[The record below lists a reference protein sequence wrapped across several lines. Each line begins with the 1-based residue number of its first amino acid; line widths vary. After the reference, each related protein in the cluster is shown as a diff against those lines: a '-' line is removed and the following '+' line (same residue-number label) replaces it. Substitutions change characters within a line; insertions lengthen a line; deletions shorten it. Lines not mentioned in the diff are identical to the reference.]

1 MTREPRGMAIT
12 SQMVRDLRDRTGA
25 GMMECKKALEATR
38 GDMRAAEDHLRMQGL
53 KASAK
58 KAERST
64 AEGRVFA
71 VGSRDGR
78 RGHLVGVAC
87 ETDFLA
93 KSDRFRALVADLEKH
108 VESQDPSG
116 LDAGLRPILSQRMGG
131 EGPPVSQVL
140 QEIVGVF
147 GENTR
152 IARCTRLE
160 NPKGQV
166 GTYVHHDHKQG
177 AIVSVTTSE
186 GPKKAAEVLKSL
198 CQHIVV
204 FRPAYANR
212 GDVPASE
219 VERERKV
226 ILASE
231 DMKSKP
237 EAVREKMVAGRMN
250 SFYAQQVLAEQ
261 PWILDDKLSV
271 QKALERV
278 LGADA
283 RIESFER
290 VHLGT

>member
-1 MTREPRGMAIT
+1 MEIT

-38 GDMRAAEDHLRMQGL
+38 GDPRAAEDHLRLQGL

-71 VGSRDGR
+71 VRRADGR
-78 RGHLVGVAC
+78 RAHLVGLAC

-93 KSDRFRALVADLEKH
+93 KSERFEAFAADLAKH
-108 VESQDPSG
+108 VQSQDPSG
-116 LDAGLRPILSQRMGG
+116 LEGARPILEQRLHG
-131 EGPPVSQVL
+131 EGAPLRQVL

-152 IARCTRLE
+152 ITNCVRLE
-160 NPKGQV
+160 SPKGQV
-166 GTYVHHDHKQG
+166 GTYVHHDHKQA
-177 AIVSVTTSE
+177 AIAAVATTAD
-186 GPKKAAEVLKSL
+186 AARAADVLKNL
-198 CQHIVV
+198 CQHVVV
-204 FRPAYANR
+204 FRPTYANR
-212 GDVPASE
+212 EDVPASE
-219 VERERKV
+219 IERERAL
-226 ILASE
+226 ILAAD

-237 EAVREKMVAGRMN
+237 EGVREKMVTGRLN
-250 SFYAQQVLAEQ
+250 AFFALHCLAEQ

-271 QKALERV
+271 QKALEKV
-278 LGADA
+278 LGAGV
-283 RIESFER
+283 RIESFQR